1 MTENELKT
9 LLDNKAKEYGFKNFA
24 EWRNYEHWKFDKI
37 DVFLLELLHN
47 LCNGE
52 EEAPTRTVE
61 YLGKTYS
68 VTVKTDCVAITPA
81 PANPADQYSILNLAI
96 NKINESEPKADLE
109 RDGNPVCTKCY
120 LVTGAQLNGVMLS
133 ELVEASSLCTGSA
146 LYDYIHKQLEKKY
159 SPCISIY
166 GISDL
171 GKVAT

>member
-1 MTENELKT
+1 MTEQTLET
-9 LLDNKAKEYGFKNFA
+9 LLDNQAKGYGFKNFA

-37 DVFLLELLHN
+37 DVFLLDLLHT
-47 LCNGE
+47 LCKGE
-52 EEAPTRTVE
+52 DEAPTRTVE

-109 RDGNPVCTKCY
+109 RDGEPVCTKCY
-120 LVTGAQLNGVMLS
+120 LVTGAQLNGEMLS

-146 LYDYIHKQLEKKY
+146 LYNYIRTQLEKKY
-159 SPCISIY
+159 SPCFSIY

-171 GKVAT
+171 GEEAK